1 MTYPMPE
8 GELFRKAVRW
18 ISERRNSPESPPLS
32 RLIEEAGKLFNLS
45 PKDQDFLFDFLTRS
59 RP

>member
-18 ISERRNSPESPPLS
+18 ISERRRLPNRPALPQ
-32 RLIEEAGKLFNLS
+32 LIEEAGKKFNLS
-45 PKDQDFLFDFLTRS
+45 PKDQEFLLDFLTRD
-59 RP
+59 PH